1 MRRHNFK
8 VGRSSNKIMNLD
20 GCMHLGKN
28 IEINWNIV
36 MVIRKVKNNECIINI
51 FKGSKSGLDSSA
63 RFEKVNIFNICF
75 LL

>member
-36 MVIRKVKNNECIINI
+36 MVIRKVKITN
-51 FKGSKSGLDSSA
+51 
-63 RFEKVNIFNICF
+63 V
-75 LL
+75 